1 VAFKDLAYIYEALN
15 TDEKYMM
22 RALAL
27 AEKGLGYV
35 APNPM
40 VGCVIVQNGKIISEG
55 YHEKFG
61 EPHAEVNAITKLAP
75 DFDFTDCTLYVNL
88 EPCSHFGKTPP
99 CADLIV
105 SKRFKKVVV
114 GNLDTNPLVS
124 GKGIEKLKH
133 ATIQVEYGILD
144 KECRELNK
152 RFFTFHEKKRPYIIL
167 KWAQTAD
174 GFISRWPLP
183 ENKADNWITGEESK
197 TLVHQWRSEEQ
208 AIMVGT
214 NTVVNDD
221 PELTVRLV
229 KGKNPIRVVLDKDL
243 RLSHNFHIYDGA
255 AETLV
260 FTGKTA
266 EPSGHTKFITIDFS
280 QNIILQVLSKLH
292 ELHISSMIVEG
303 GAQLLQSFIDAGM
316 WDEARVFANPDKRFE
331 NGIKSPLLR
340 MNPEVSLVGKDLL
353 YLFKRS

>member
-1 VAFKDLAYIYEALN
+1 
-15 TDEKYMM
+15 
-22 RALAL
+22 
-27 AEKGLGYV
+27 
-35 APNPM
+35 
-40 VGCVIVQNGKIISEG
+40 
-55 YHEKFG
+55 
-61 EPHAEVNAITKLAP
+61 
-75 DFDFTDCTLYVNL
+75 
-88 EPCSHFGKTPP
+88 
-99 CADLIV
+99 
-105 SKRFKKVVV
+105 V